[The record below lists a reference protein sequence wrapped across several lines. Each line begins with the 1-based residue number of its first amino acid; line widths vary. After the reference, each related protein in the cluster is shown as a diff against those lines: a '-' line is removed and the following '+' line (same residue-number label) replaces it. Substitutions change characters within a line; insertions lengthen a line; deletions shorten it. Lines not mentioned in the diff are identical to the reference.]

1 MTAVMAT
8 RLVSLPFERLAERY
22 GSSINITFSQLMNL
36 HGQARLAGSRRR
48 LTMQTERFQ
57 ISKSHSVKRPWI
69 VEDTQTD
76 PAEDPVIYH
85 FKTKKMA
92 EDFKALMVAE
102 HCN

>member
-1 MTAVMAT
+1 
-8 RLVSLPFERLAERY
+8 
-22 GSSINITFSQLMNL
+22 
-36 HGQARLAGSRRR
+36 
-48 LTMQTERFQ
+48 MQTERFQ

-85 FKTKKMA
+85 FNTKKMA
-92 EDFKALMVAE
+92 EDFKAMMVAE